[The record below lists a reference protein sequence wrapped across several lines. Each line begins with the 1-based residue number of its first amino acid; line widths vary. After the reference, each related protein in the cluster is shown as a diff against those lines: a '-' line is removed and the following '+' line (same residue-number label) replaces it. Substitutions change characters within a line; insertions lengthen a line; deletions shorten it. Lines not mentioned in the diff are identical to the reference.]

1 MNLASRTRPGLLV
14 GLVVIGG
21 VLAWCVETW
30 LVTSGRP
37 VMAPPLTMPLTLVV
51 LAALL
56 LWLAWPIRAYTRR
69 LWRERREA
77 ESRRRAPGL
86 ERGGRANPGNCDGR
100 QGQGQGQGQEGQ
112 EIERDVRGKRV
123 DPQYAFRVL
132 AFARAA
138 SLASSLMGGVA
149 LGVLVFA
156 STRTVPP
163 EEPIWHAAV
172 SLIGSVVLL
181 AVGLIAESWCRIPP
195 GNDAASTSPNP
206 IAV

>member
-1 MNLASRTRPGLLV
+1 MNLASRTRPGLLI
-14 GLVVIGG
+14 GLAIIGG

-30 LVTSGRP
+30 LVTSGRA

-86 ERGGRANPGNCDGR
+86 ERDGSRSGRGGGRNSDRQQGR
-100 QGQGQGQGQEGQ
+100 GHDDHDAA
-112 EIERDVRGKRV
+112 RDARGKRV

-156 STRTVPP
+156 LTRTVPP
-163 EEPIWHAAV
+163 EEPIWHSVVALV
-172 SLIGSVVLL
+172 GSVVLL
-181 AVGLIAESWCRIPP
+181 TVGLIAESWCRIPP
-195 GNDAASTSPNP
+195 GGEEPSTSQD
-206 IAV
+206 AVAA

>member
-1 MNLASRTRPGLLV
+1 MNLASKTRPGLLV

-30 LVTSGRP
+30 LVTSGRA

-51 LAALL
+51 LAGLL

-86 ERGGRANPGNCDGR
+86 ERDTKSGHELSDRGSRESGRDS
-100 QGQGQGQGQEGQ
+100 
-112 EIERDVRGKRV
+112 RGKRV

-138 SLASSLMGGVA
+138 SLASSLMAGDA
-149 LGVLVFA
+149 LGVLAFA
-156 STRTVPP
+156 VTRTVPP
-163 EEPIWHAAV
+163 EEPIWHAV
-172 SLIGSVVLL
+172 FSLVGSLVLL
-181 AVGLIAESWCRIPP
+181 AVGLVAESWCRIPP
-195 GNDAASTSPNP
+195 GNEETSTSQDPV
-206 IAV
+206 AA

>member
-86 ERGGRANPGNCDGR
+86 ERGGAGGGADRHERHGR
-100 QGQGQGQGQEGQ
+100 EV
-112 EIERDVRGKRV
+112 ERDVRGKRV

-138 SLASSLMGGVA
+138 SLASSLMAGVA
-149 LGVLVFA
+149 LGVLAFA
-156 STRTVPP
+156 VTRTVPP
-163 EEPIWHAAV
+163 EEPIWHAVV
-172 SLIGSVVLL
+172 SVIGAAVLL

-195 GNDAASTSPNP
+195 GGEETATSQNPVAA
-206 IAV
+206 

>member
-1 MNLASRTRPGLLV
+1 MNLASKTRPGLLV

-30 LVTSGRP
+30 LVTSGRA

-51 LAALL
+51 LAGLL

-77 ESRRRAPGL
+77 EARRRAPGL
-86 ERGGRANPGNCDGR
+86 ERSASANTAERPERDGR
-100 QGQGQGQGQEGQ
+100 EHG
-112 EIERDVRGKRV
+112 RDGKGKRV

-138 SLASSLMGGVA
+138 SLASSLMAGVS
-149 LGVLVFA
+149 LGALVFA
-156 STRTVPP
+156 VTRTVPP
-163 EEPIWHAAV
+163 EEPIWHAV
-172 SLIGSVVLL
+172 FSLLGSIVLL
-181 AVGLIAESWCRIPP
+181 IVGLIAESWCRIPP
-195 GNDAASTSPNP
+195 GGEETSTSQDPV
-206 IAV
+206 AA

>member
-1 MNLASRTRPGLLV
+1 MNLASKTRPGLLV
-14 GLVVIGG
+14 GLAVIGG
-21 VLAWCVETW
+21 VLAWCAETW
-30 LVTSGRP
+30 LVTSGRA

-51 LAALL
+51 LAGLL

-86 ERGGRANPGNCDGR
+86 ERSMSANGADR
-100 QGQGQGQGQEGQ
+100 QGRDEHQA
-112 EIERDVRGKRV
+112 ERDGSGKRV

-138 SLASSLMGGVA
+138 SLASSLMAGVG

-156 STRTVPP
+156 LTRTVPP
-163 EEPIWHAAV
+163 EEPIWHAV
-172 SLIGSVVLL
+172 FSLVGSLVLL
-181 AVGLIAESWCRIPP
+181 TVGLVAESWCRIPP
-195 GNDAASTSPNP
+195 GGEETSSSQNPVAA
-206 IAV
+206 